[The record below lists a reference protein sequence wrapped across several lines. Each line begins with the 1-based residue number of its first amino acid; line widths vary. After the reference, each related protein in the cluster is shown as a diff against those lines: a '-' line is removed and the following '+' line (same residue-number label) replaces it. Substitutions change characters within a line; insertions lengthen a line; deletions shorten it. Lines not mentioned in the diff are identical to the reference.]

1 MNFTRY
7 LALTAV
13 AAAISGCVAPP
24 VTFNYQAP
32 TQQPEGASGLVAKPG
47 WTTQRFAVAAA
58 NPLATDAGYQVLK
71 AGGSAVDAAV
81 AVQMVLTLVE
91 PQSSG
96 IGGGAFLLHADGRA
110 VEAFDGRETA
120 PAASDEAMFLRP
132 DGKPGGTFVRRE
144 GKDRRFVYIAIG
156 GAMPGLPVVSRRAK
170 IDVHDIP
177 AELLKPGAVIE
188 TTLPGR
194 ARDGTPACATVRPLT
209 PWRIVG

>member
-1 MNFTRY
+1 MTDTVTLR
-7 LALTAV
+7 LTIADPV
-13 AAAISGCVAPP
+13 PGLHYWRQDAKNAPHDIRLSTEAPLTFDMP
-24 VTFNYQAP
+24 V
-32 TQQPEGASGLVAKPG
+32 
-47 WTTQRFAVAAA
+47 
-58 NPLATDAGYQVLK
+58 D
-71 AGGSAVDAAV
+71 
-81 AVQMVLTLVE
+81 
-91 PQSSG
+91 
-96 IGGGAFLLHADGRA
+96 
-110 VEAFDGRETA
+110 
-120 PAASDEAMFLRP
+120 LRP